1 MNFILV
7 NLFPT
12 RNYRYDDSRSSIYF
26 RLVATHNIGRSL
38 GLKRSSN
45 KDSIMYTFYG
55 PKSTDILSSEVSD
68 QNRTKAII
76 Y

>member
-1 MNFILV
+1 M
-7 NLFPT
+7 
-12 RNYRYDDSRSSIYF
+12 YRYNDYFSSFNF
-26 RLVATHNIGRSL
+26 RLVATHFIGHSL
-38 GLKRSSN
+38 GLERSSN
-45 KDSIMYTFYG
+45 KDSIMYMTYYV

>member
-1 MNFILV
+1 M
-7 NLFPT
+7 
-12 RNYRYDDSRSSIYF
+12 YRYNDNSSSFNF
-26 RLVATHNIGRSL
+26 RLVATHHIGHSL
-38 GLKRSSN
+38 GLERSSN
-45 KDSIMYTFYG
+45 EDSIMYTFYG